1 MKDIDN
7 GYGVKY
13 MNKQIAI
20 RDSLRTENGQ
30 SFCIKI
36 IKNSRY
42 FALINSIINIFGIIS
57 RNIRSKT

>member
-30 SFCIKI
+30 LFCIKI